1 MSWHHSFT
9 AAYFYPPVVTR
20 APVDISISALLASP
34 PVPTFEQFM
43 RRYEHTPSPNIALRL

>member
-1 MSWHHSFT
+1 MSWHFQVIGTTFRHH
-9 AAYFYPPVVTR
+9 VVTTQ
-20 APVDISISALLASP
+20 PVNISVSALLALP